1 MQVTVRDLMTP
12 RPATISHYA
21 TIEDAIQ
28 MVLERAID
36 EIYVLDDDGRLVG
49 TVSDYVLLKSS
60 ILRSDS
66 KQPVTRVMSRSMIV
80 LQPESTLQE
89 VAGLF
94 RESCY
99 PRLAVIENGR
109 VVGQL
114 CRREVLRTLVVLDN
128 LNARHAS
135 DRRIEP
141 AAAETPPR
149 PVSLRTA
156 ELRTTADEAA
166 CSGL

>member
-12 RPATISHYA
+12 RPATIPQYA

-28 MVLERAID
+28 LVLERAVD
-36 EIYVLDDDGRLVG
+36 EVYVVDEAGRLTG

-66 KQPVTRVMSRSMIV
+66 RQPVTRVMSRSMIV
-80 LQPESTLQE
+80 LRPEATLEE

-99 PRLAVIENGR
+99 PRLAVIEDGR

-114 CRREVLRTLVVLDN
+114 CRREVLRTLVVLDD
-128 LNARHAS
+128 LNAGRS
-135 DRRIEP
+135 NGRRIEP
-141 AAAETPPR
+141 AARETPPR
-149 PVSLRTA
+149 PVSLRGSEA
-156 ELRTTADEAA
+156 GTTADEAA

>member
-12 RPATISHYA
+12 RPATISQYA

-36 EIYVLDDDGRLVG
+36 EIYVLDEDGRLAG

-66 KQPVTRVMSRSMIV
+66 SQPVTRVMSRSMIV

-89 VAGLF
+89 VVGLF

-114 CRREVLRTLVVLDN
+114 CRREVLRTLVVLDD
-128 LNARHAS
+128 LNARHAG
-135 DRRIEP
+135 RRIEP

-149 PVSLRTA
+149 PVSLRGS
-156 ELRTTADEAA
+156 EVRTTADEAA

>member
-1 MQVTVRDLMTP
+1 MQVTVRDLMTS
-12 RPATISHYA
+12 RPATIPQYA
-21 TIEDAIQ
+21 TIEAAIQ
-28 MVLERAID
+28 MVLERAVD
-36 EIYVLDDDGRLVG
+36 EIYVVDEDGHLAG

-66 KQPVTRVMSRSMIV
+66 QQPVTRVMSRSMIV

-114 CRREVLRTLVVLDN
+114 CRREVLRTLVVLDD
-128 LNARHAS
+128 LNARDTS
-135 DRRIEP
+135 GRRIESGT
-141 AAAETPPR
+141 ETPPR
-149 PVSLRTA
+149 PVSLRGSG
-156 ELRTTADEAA
+156 LRTTADEAA